1 MWRPDPLSCNVKCGN
16 LTPNDPCQMWRRDPK
31 FPRLEKIDLQE
42 GETVKIEIKE
52 KNHRKSFL
60 FVGYGKV
67 LKYRFTPHAYG
78 LNKPHQWINRQLYQ
92 IGLRKAA

>member
-1 MWRPDPLSCNVKCGN
+1 MNQTDEI
-16 LTPNDPCQMWRRDPK
+16 CQMWRRDPK

-42 GETVKIEIKE
+42 GETVEIEIKE